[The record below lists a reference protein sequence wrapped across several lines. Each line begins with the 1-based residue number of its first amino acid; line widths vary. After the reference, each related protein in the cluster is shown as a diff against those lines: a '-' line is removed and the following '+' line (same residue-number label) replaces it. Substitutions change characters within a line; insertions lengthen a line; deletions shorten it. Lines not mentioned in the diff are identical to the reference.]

1 MTPSRRLLAIADD
14 LSGAAEVAAAV
25 CSRTTRSRVLLL
37 GGPGAAGGMASA
49 LRPRHVGEA
58 TVLDLDSRY
67 RPAAE
72 AAEAVRGA
80 LREALRMSSPDG
92 GMSSPDGAVP
102 SPDGAVPS
110 PDGAISAPDGDSPDT
125 VEALDTVVLKKIDS
139 LLRGNVAAEIAALA
153 EGGAGVVLTPALP
166 IAGRVVRSGVV
177 HIGGVPLHEGDAWR
191 AETVPPPA
199 SVAQAL
205 GGLPTAL
212 IPLTTVRSSRPTLR
226 TALRTAATAGRVA
239 ICDAETDA
247 DLDAIVEASLADGP
261 GMRLVGS
268 GGLALAVG
276 RHLARSFPAAD
287 APAAPS
293 PDAPA
298 TTGPAAPGV
307 TDPAAPGVTD
317 PAAPGVT
324 GPAAE
329 DAGSPATTDP
339 ATPSATA
346 PATPSAPDPAAPGAT
361 GPAAPD
367 ATSPATTTDP
377 ATPSATDPAAPGA
390 TGPAVPDATDP
401 AAPDATSPATTT
413 DPATPS
419 ATDPAPPGATDPAT
433 PSATDPAAPRATG
446 PAAPDATSPA
456 ATTALATPSATDPAA
471 PRATGPAAPDATSP
485 AATTALA
492 TPSATDPA
500 PPGATGPAAENAG
513 SPAVKDAGSQGLAGP
528 GATGPATTAVRG
540 PAVSG
545 TLGWGAAGIP
555 RGPAP
560 AAAAS
565 TAGTAAPSA
574 NTAADP
580 DAGAPSAHTG
590 RPVLVVVGT
599 AEPGAVEQVRRLVE
613 DGAGHQRLP
622 LAGLLADGPPV
633 RLPALT
639 AAVTV
644 VSLGASPQPPGPA
657 SAYEA
662 ASQAVA
668 PASAPPSGG
677 AAEPVS
683 GRRLVLGLARA
694 VEAAVAAHR
703 GAVDLVLTGGE
714 TARRVL
720 DALAVTELD
729 PVGQVHHGAV
739 HLRTPD
745 GQSVVTRPGSFGDP
759 DSLRH
764 IVQALRPHSTERKVT
779 S

>member
-25 CSRTTRSRVLLL
+25 CSRTTRSRVLLF
-37 GGPGAAGGMASA
+37 GGPGTDGMATA
-49 LRPRHVGEA
+49 LRPRHIGEA

-80 LREALRMSSPDG
+80 LRMSWPDR
-92 GMSSPDGAVP
+92 A
-102 SPDGAVPS
+102 
-110 PDGAISAPDGDSPDT
+110 APDALDAPGAPGAL
-125 VEALDTVVLKKIDS
+125 EALDTFVLKKIDS

-153 EGGAGVVLTPALP
+153 EDGAGVVLAPALP

-191 AETVPPPA
+191 AEAVPPPV
-199 SVAQAL
+199 SVAHAL

-212 IPLTTVRSSRPTLR
+212 IPLTTVRSSCPTLL
-226 TALRTAATAGRVA
+226 TALRATATAGLVA

-247 DLDAIVEASLADGP
+247 DLDAIVEAALADGP

-276 RHLARSFPAAD
+276 RHLATPFPATGARTAPD
-287 APAAPS
+287 ATDPAAQG
-293 PDAPA
+293 AM
-298 TTGPAAPGV
+298 GPAAPV
-307 TDPAAPGVTD
+307 AAG
-317 PAAPGVT
+317 
-324 GPAAE
+324 
-329 DAGSPATTDP
+329 
-339 ATPSATA
+339 
-346 PATPSAPDPAAPGAT
+346 PAAPGAT
-361 GPAAPD
+361 GPAEPGATNPTTPG
-367 ATSPATTTDP
+367 ATSPATPGTTNPTTPGATSP
-377 ATPSATDPAAPGA
+377 ATPGATDPAAPGTTNPA
-390 TGPAVPDATDP
+390 TPGATDP
-401 AAPDATSPATTT
+401 AAPAATNPAAPGTTNPAT
-413 DPATPS
+413 
-419 ATDPAPPGATDPAT
+419 PGATDPAA
-433 PSATDPAAPRATG
+433 PAATNPAAPGTTN
-446 PAAPDATSPA
+446 PAAPGTTSPA
-456 ATTALATPSATDPAA
+456 AP
-471 PRATGPAAPDATSP
+471 GATSP
-485 AATTALA
+485 TT
-492 TPSATDPA
+492 
-500 PPGATGPAAENAG
+500 PGATSPDVEAAGRPDAAGLVGADAAG
-513 SPAVKDAGSQGLAGP
+513 SAATAVGGSAGSDDLGRGAAVITRAPALAP
-528 GATGPATTAVRG
+528 PATT
-540 PAVSG
+540 
-545 TLGWGAAGIP
+545 
-555 RGPAP
+555 
-560 AAAAS
+560 S
-565 TAGTAAPSA
+565 TGRPA

-580 DAGAPSAHTG
+580 DPASPSAYTG

-599 AEPGAVEQVRRLVE
+599 AEPAAVEQVRRLVE
-613 DGAGHQRLP
+613 DGARHQRLP
-622 LAGLLADGPPV
+622 LAGLLADGPTV

-644 VSLGASPQPPGPA
+644 VSLGASPKPPGPA
-657 SAYEA
+657 PAYEA
-662 ASQAVA
+662 V
-668 PASAPPSGG
+668 PLPSPRPV
-677 AAEPVS
+677 AEPVS

-694 VEAAVAAHR
+694 VGAAVAAHD

-745 GQSVVTRPGSFGDP
+745 GRSVVTRPGSFGDP

>member
-25 CSRTTRSRVLLL
+25 RSRTTRSRVLLL
-37 GGPGAAGGMASA
+37 GAPGAAGTAAA

-72 AAEAVRGA
+72 AAEAVR
-80 LREALRMSSPDG
+80 EALRMSWPDG
-92 GMSSPDGAVP
+92 GGRGGSG
-102 SPDGAVPS
+102 
-110 PDGAISAPDGDSPDT
+110 APDALGTDT
-125 VEALDTVVLKKIDS
+125 LDTLDTVVLKKIDS
-139 LLRGNVAAEIAALA
+139 QLRGNVAAEIAALA
-153 EGGAGVVLTPALP
+153 EGGAGVVLAPALP

-191 AETVPPPA
+191 AEAVPPPA

-212 IPLTTVRSSRPTLR
+212 IPLTTVRSSRPTLL
-226 TALRTAATAGRVA
+226 TALRAAATAGRVA

-276 RHLARSFPAAD
+276 RHLATAFSVTGV
-287 APAAPS
+287 
-293 PDAPA
+293 PA
-298 TTGPAAPGV
+298 T
-307 TDPAAPGVTD
+307 
-317 PAAPGVT
+317 
-324 GPAAE
+324 
-329 DAGSPATTDP
+329 
-339 ATPSATA
+339 
-346 PATPSAPDPAAPGAT
+346 PGAT

-367 ATSPATTTDP
+367 AGGSAATAVP
-377 ATPSATDPAAPGA
+377 ATPAATGPVTKDTGSPAATAPAAPGTTGSAATAVPAAKDTGSPGAAGPAAPGTTGSLATAVPASPAA
-390 TGPAVPDATDP
+390 TGPAAKDTE
-401 AAPDATSPATTT
+401 SPA
-413 DPATPS
+413 
-419 ATDPAPPGATDPAT
+419 
-433 PSATDPAAPRATG
+433 ATG
-446 PAAPDATSPA
+446 PAAPDAVAEDTGSPGA
-456 ATTALATPSATDPAA
+456 A
-471 PRATGPAAPDATSP
+471 GPAAPGAAGSLAAAVGGATVSGALGRGAP
-485 AATTALA
+485 DVTGASALA
-492 TPSATDPA
+492 T
-500 PPGATGPAAENAG
+500 
-513 SPAVKDAGSQGLAGP
+513 
-528 GATGPATTAVRG
+528 
-540 PAVSG
+540 
-545 TLGWGAAGIP
+545 
-555 RGPAP
+555 P

-565 TAGTAAPSA
+565 TDGPAAPSA
-574 NTAADP
+574 STAAEP
-580 DAGAPSAHTG
+580 DAAPPPSAYTG

-599 AEPGAVEQVRRLVE
+599 AEPAAVEQVRRLVE
-613 DGAGHQRLP
+613 DGASHQRLP

-644 VSLGASPQPPGPA
+644 VSLGASPKSPGPA
-657 SAYEA
+657 PAYEA
-662 ASQAVA
+662 V
-668 PASAPPSGG
+668 PLPSPRE
-677 AAEPVS
+677 AEPMS
-683 GRRLVLGLARA
+683 GRRLVHGLARA
-694 VEAAVAAHR
+694 VRAAVAAHH

-745 GQSVVTRPGSFGDP
+745 GRSVVTRPGSFGDP

>member
-25 CSRTTRSRVLLL
+25 RSRTTRSRVLLL
-37 GGPGAAGGMASA
+37 GAPGAAGTATT

-72 AAEAVRGA
+72 AAEAVR
-80 LREALRMSSPDG
+80 EALRMSW
-92 GMSSPDGAVP
+92 
-102 SPDGAVPS
+102 
-110 PDGAISAPDGDSPDT
+110 PDGDGRGGSGAPDT
-125 VEALDTVVLKKIDS
+125 PDTLDTFAPFVLKKIDS
-139 LLRGNVAAEIAALA
+139 QLRGNVAAEIAALA
-153 EGGAGVVLTPALP
+153 EGGAGVVLAPALP

-191 AETVPPPA
+191 AEAVPPPT

-212 IPLTTVRSSRPTLR
+212 IPLTTVRSSRPTLL
-226 TALRTAATAGRVA
+226 TALRAAATAGRVA

-247 DLDAIVEASLADGP
+247 DLDAIVGASLADGP

-276 RHLARSFPAAD
+276 RHLATAFPATGVPA
-287 APAAPS
+287 APAA
-293 PDAPA
+293 
-298 TTGPAAPGV
+298 TGPV
-307 TDPAAPGVTD
+307 
-317 PAAPGVT
+317 
-324 GPAAE
+324 
-329 DAGSPATTDP
+329 
-339 ATPSATA
+339 
-346 PATPSAPDPAAPGAT
+346 APGAT
-361 GPAAPD
+361 GSLATAAPAAP
-367 ATSPATTTDP
+367 A
-377 ATPSATDPAAPGA
+377 
-390 TGPAVPDATDP
+390 
-401 AAPDATSPATTT
+401 
-413 DPATPS
+413 
-419 ATDPAPPGATDPAT
+419 
-433 PSATDPAAPRATG
+433 ATG
-446 PAAPDATSPA
+446 PAAKDTGSPA
-456 ATTALATPSATDPAA
+456 AA
-471 PRATGPAAPDATSP
+471 
-485 AATTALA
+485 
-492 TPSATDPA
+492 
-500 PPGATGPAAENAG
+500 
-513 SPAVKDAGSQGLAGP
+513 
-528 GATGPATTAVRG
+528 GPATPGAAGSAATAVRG
-540 PAVSG
+540 PTVTDA
-545 TLGWGAAGIP
+545 LGRGAPDATG
-555 RGPAP
+555 ASALATP

-565 TAGTAAPSA
+565 TDGPAAPSA
-574 NTAADP
+574 STAAEP
-580 DAGAPSAHTG
+580 DAAPPPSANTG

-599 AEPGAVEQVRRLVE
+599 AEPAAVEQVRRLVE
-613 DGAGHQRLP
+613 DGASHQRLP

-644 VSLGASPQPPGPA
+644 VSLGASPGSPGRTP
-657 SAYEA
+657 SYEA
-662 ASQAVA
+662 VPLPSPR
-668 PASAPPSGG
+668 PAAPPSAGEAG
-677 AAEPVS
+677 PGS

-694 VEAAVAAHR
+694 VRAAVAAHH

-745 GQSVVTRPGSFGDP
+745 GRSVVTRPGSFGDP

-764 IVQALRPHSTERKVT
+764 IVQALRPHSTKRKVT

>member
-25 CSRTTRSRVLLL
+25 RSRTTRSRVLLL
-37 GGPGAAGGMASA
+37 GAPGAAGTATT

-72 AAEAVRGA
+72 AAEAVR
-80 LREALRMSSPDG
+80 EALRMSW
-92 GMSSPDGAVP
+92 
-102 SPDGAVPS
+102 
-110 PDGAISAPDGDSPDT
+110 PDGDGRGGSGTPDT
-125 VEALDTVVLKKIDS
+125 LDTLDTFVLKKIDS
-139 LLRGNVAAEIAALA
+139 QLRGNVAAEIAALA
-153 EGGAGVVLTPALP
+153 EGGARVVLAPALP

-191 AETVPPPA
+191 AEAVPPPT

-205 GGLPTAL
+205 DGLPTAL
-212 IPLTTVRSSRPTLR
+212 IPLTTVRSSRPTLL
-226 TALRTAATAGRVA
+226 TALRAAATAGRVA

-247 DLDAIVEASLADGP
+247 DLDAIVGASLADGP

-276 RHLARSFPAAD
+276 RHLATAF
-287 APAAPS
+287 
-293 PDAPA
+293 
-298 TTGPAAPGV
+298 
-307 TDPAAPGVTD
+307 
-317 PAAPGVT
+317 
-324 GPAAE
+324 
-329 DAGSPATTDP
+329 
-339 ATPSATA
+339 SATGV
-346 PATPSAPDPAAPGAT
+346 PAAPGAT
-361 GPAAPD
+361 GPV
-367 ATSPATTTDP
+367 
-377 ATPSATDPAAPGA
+377 APGA
-390 TGPAVPDATDP
+390 TGSLATAAP
-401 AAPDATSPATTT
+401 AAPA
-413 DPATPS
+413 
-419 ATDPAPPGATDPAT
+419 
-433 PSATDPAAPRATG
+433 ATG
-446 PAAPDATSPA
+446 PVAKDT
-456 ATTALATPSATDPAA
+456 
-471 PRATGPAAPDATSP
+471 
-485 AATTALA
+485 
-492 TPSATDPA
+492 
-500 PPGATGPAAENAG
+500 G
-513 SPAVKDAGSQGLAGP
+513 SPA
-528 GATGPATTAVRG
+528 ATGPATPDATGSAATAVRG
-540 PAVSG
+540 PTVSDA
-545 TLGWGAAGIP
+545 LGRGAPDATG
-555 RGPAP
+555 ASALATP

-565 TAGTAAPSA
+565 TDGPAAPSA
-574 NTAADP
+574 STAAEP
-580 DAGAPSAHTG
+580 DAAPPPSANTG

-599 AEPGAVEQVRRLVE
+599 AEPAAVEQVRRLVE
-613 DGAGHQRLP
+613 DGASHQRLP

-644 VSLGASPQPPGPA
+644 VSLGASPGSPGRTP
-657 SAYEA
+657 SYEA
-662 ASQAVA
+662 VPLPSPR
-668 PASAPPSGG
+668 PAAPPSAGE
-677 AAEPVS
+677 AEPGS

-694 VEAAVAAHR
+694 VRAAVAAHH

-745 GQSVVTRPGSFGDP
+745 GRSVVTRPGSFGDP

>member
-25 CSRTTRSRVLLL
+25 RSRTTRSRVLLL
-37 GGPGAAGGMASA
+37 RAPGAAGTATA

-72 AAEAVRGA
+72 AAEAVR
-80 LREALRMSSPDG
+80 EALRMSW
-92 GMSSPDGAVP
+92 
-102 SPDGAVPS
+102 
-110 PDGAISAPDGDSPDT
+110 PDGDGRGGSGALD
-125 VEALDTVVLKKIDS
+125 ALDTLDPLDTFVLKKIDS
-139 LLRGNVAAEIAALA
+139 QLRGNVAAEIAALA
-153 EGGAGVVLTPALP
+153 EGGAGVVLAPALP

-191 AETVPPPA
+191 AEAVPPPA

-226 TALRTAATAGRVA
+226 TALRAAATAGRVA

-247 DLDAIVEASLADGP
+247 DLDAIVGASLADGP

-276 RHLARSFPAAD
+276 RHLA
-287 APAAPS
+287 
-293 PDAPA
+293 
-298 TTGPAAPGV
+298 TTFS
-307 TDPAAPGVTD
+307 
-317 PAAPGVT
+317 VT
-324 GPAAE
+324 GA
-329 DAGSPATTDP
+329 
-339 ATPSATA
+339 
-346 PATPSAPDPAAPGAT
+346 
-361 GPAAPD
+361 
-367 ATSPATTTDP
+367 
-377 ATPSATDPAAPGA
+377 
-390 TGPAVPDATDP
+390 
-401 AAPDATSPATTT
+401 
-413 DPATPS
+413 
-419 ATDPAPPGATDPAT
+419 
-433 PSATDPAAPRATG
+433 PAAPRATG
-446 PAAPDATSPA
+446 PAAPA
-456 ATTALATPSATDPAA
+456 AA
-471 PRATGPAAPDATSP
+471 GPVAKDT
-485 AATTALA
+485 
-492 TPSATDPA
+492 
-500 PPGATGPAAENAG
+500 G
-513 SPAVKDAGSQGLAGP
+513 SPA
-528 GATGPATTAVRG
+528 ATGPATPDATGSLATALPAAPAAAGPVAKDTGSPAATGPATPDATGSAATAVRG
-540 PAVSG
+540 PTVSDA
-545 TLGWGAAGIP
+545 LGRGASDATG
-555 RGPAP
+555 ASALATP

-565 TAGTAAPSA
+565 TDGPAAPSA
-574 NTAADP
+574 SIAAEP
-580 DAGAPSAHTG
+580 DAAPPPSANTG

-599 AEPGAVEQVRRLVE
+599 AEPAAVEQVRRLVE
-613 DGAGHQRLP
+613 DGASHQRLP

-644 VSLGASPQPPGPA
+644 VSLGASPGSPGRTP
-657 SAYEA
+657 SYEA
-662 ASQAVA
+662 VPLPSPRPAV
-668 PASAPPSGG
+668 PPSAGE
-677 AAEPVS
+677 AEPGS

-694 VEAAVAAHR
+694 VRAAVAAHH

-745 GQSVVTRPGSFGDP
+745 GRSVVTRPGSFGDP

>member
-25 CSRTTRSRVLLL
+25 RSRTTRSRVLLL
-37 GGPGAAGGMASA
+37 GAPGAAGTAAA

-72 AAEAVRGA
+72 AAEAVR
-80 LREALRMSSPDG
+80 EALRMSWPDG
-92 GMSSPDGAVP
+92 GGRGGSG
-102 SPDGAVPS
+102 
-110 PDGAISAPDGDSPDT
+110 APDTSDT
-125 VEALDTVVLKKIDS
+125 SGTSDTLDTVVLKKIDS
-139 LLRGNVAAEIAALA
+139 QLRGNVAAEIAALA
-153 EGGAGVVLTPALP
+153 EGGAGVVLAPALP

-191 AETVPPPA
+191 AEAVPPPA

-212 IPLTTVRSSRPTLR
+212 IPLTTVRSSRPTLL
-226 TALRTAATAGRVA
+226 TALRAAATARRVA

-247 DLDAIVEASLADGP
+247 DLDAIVGASLADGP

-276 RHLARSFPAAD
+276 RHLAMAFSATGV
-287 APAAPS
+287 
-293 PDAPA
+293 PA
-298 TTGPAAPGV
+298 TPGATGPV
-307 TDPAAPGVTD
+307 TKDT
-317 PAAPGVT
+317 
-324 GPAAE
+324 
-329 DAGSPATTDP
+329 GSPA
-339 ATPSATA
+339 
-346 PATPSAPDPAAPGAT
+346 AT

-367 ATSPATTTDP
+367 AAGSAAT
-377 ATPSATDPAAPGA
+377 AVPAAPAA
-390 TGPAVPDATDP
+390 TGPVTKDTG
-401 AAPDATSPATTT
+401 SPA
-413 DPATPS
+413 
-419 ATDPAPPGATDPAT
+419 
-433 PSATDPAAPRATG
+433 ATG
-446 PAAPDATSPA
+446 PAAPGTTGSAATAVPAAPA
-456 ATTALATPSATDPAA
+456 ATGPVTKDTESPA
-471 PRATGPAAPDATSP
+471 ATGPAAP
-485 AATTALA
+485 
-492 TPSATDPA
+492 
-500 PPGATGPAAENAG
+500 
-513 SPAVKDAGSQGLAGP
+513 
-528 GATGPATTAVRG
+528 
-540 PAVSG
+540 
-545 TLGWGAAGIP
+545 GAAGSLAAAVGGATVWDTLG
-555 RGPAP
+555 RGAPDATGASVLATP
-560 AAAAS
+560 AAAAA
-565 TAGTAAPSA
+565 TDGPAAPSA
-574 NTAADP
+574 STAAEP
-580 DAGAPSAHTG
+580 DAAPPPSAYTG

-599 AEPGAVEQVRRLVE
+599 AEPAAVEQVRRLVE
-613 DGAGHQRLP
+613 DGASHQRLP

-644 VSLGASPQPPGPA
+644 VSLGASPKSPGPA
-657 SAYEA
+657 PAYEA
-662 ASQAVA
+662 V
-668 PASAPPSGG
+668 PLPSPRE
-677 AAEPVS
+677 AEPMS
-683 GRRLVLGLARA
+683 GRRLVHGLARA
-694 VEAAVAAHR
+694 VRAAVAAHH

-745 GQSVVTRPGSFGDP
+745 GRSVVTRPGSFGDP

>member
-25 CSRTTRSRVLLL
+25 CSRTIRSRVLLL
-37 GGPGAAGGMASA
+37 GGPGAAGGRASA

-80 LREALRMSSPDG
+80 IREALRMPSPDG
-92 GMSSPDGAVP
+92 GMSSPDGAM
-102 SPDGAVPS
+102 
-110 PDGAISAPDGDSPDT
+110 SAPDGDGPDT
-125 VEALDTVVLKKIDS
+125 VEAPDTVVLKKIDS
-139 LLRGNVAAEIAALA
+139 LLRGNVASEIAALA
-153 EGGAGVVLTPALP
+153 EGGAGVVLAPALP

-212 IPLTTVRSSRPTLR
+212 IPLTTVRASRPTLR
-226 TALRTAATAGRVA
+226 TALRTAAAAGRVA

-276 RHLARSFPAAD
+276 RHLATSFPAAG

-293 PDAPA
+293 PDARA

-307 TDPAAPGVTD
+307 TD
-317 PAAPGVT
+317 
-324 GPAAE
+324 PAAE

-339 ATPSATA
+339 ATPSATD
-346 PATPSAPDPAAPGAT
+346 PDT
-361 GPAAPD
+361 
-367 ATSPATTTDP
+367 
-377 ATPSATDPAAPGA
+377 
-390 TGPAVPDATDP
+390 
-401 AAPDATSPATTT
+401 
-413 DPATPS
+413 
-419 ATDPAPPGATDPAT
+419 PGATD
-433 PSATDPAAPRATG
+433 

-456 ATTALATPSATDPAA
+456 ATTALTTPSATDPA
-471 PRATGPAAPDATSP
+471 PPGATGPAAEDAGSP
-485 AATTALA
+485 ATKDTESPATTDPA
-492 TPSATDPA
+492 TPSVTGPAAPGATDPA

-513 SPAVKDAGSQGLAGP
+513 SPATKDTESPATTDPATPSVTGPAAPGATDPAPP
-528 GATGPATTAVRG
+528 GATGPAAEDAGSPAVKDTGSQGLAAPGATGPAATVVGG

-545 TLGWGAAGIP
+545 TLGRGAVGTERAP
-555 RGPAP
+555 VLAAP

-644 VSLGASPQPPGPA
+644 ISLGASPKPPGPA

-662 ASQAVA
+662 APQAVA

-745 GQSVVTRPGSFGDP
+745 GRSVVTRPGSFGDP

>member
-25 CSRTTRSRVLLL
+25 RSRTTRSRVLLL
-37 GGPGAAGGMASA
+37 GAPGAAGTAAA

-72 AAEAVRGA
+72 AAEAVR
-80 LREALRMSSPDG
+80 EALRMSWPDG
-92 GMSSPDGAVP
+92 GGRGGSGAP
-102 SPDGAVPS
+102 GTLETS
-110 PDGAISAPDGDSPDT
+110 DT
-125 VEALDTVVLKKIDS
+125 LDTLDTVVLKKIDS
-139 LLRGNVAAEIAALA
+139 QLRGNVAAEIAALA
-153 EGGAGVVLTPALP
+153 EGGAGVVLAPALP

-191 AETVPPPA
+191 AEAVPPPA

-212 IPLTTVRSSRPTLR
+212 IPLTTVRSSRPTLL
-226 TALRTAATAGRVA
+226 TALRAAATAGRVA

-247 DLDAIVEASLADGP
+247 DLDAIVGASLADGP

-276 RHLARSFPAAD
+276 RHLATAF
-287 APAAPS
+287 
-293 PDAPA
+293 
-298 TTGPAAPGV
+298 
-307 TDPAAPGVTD
+307 
-317 PAAPGVT
+317 
-324 GPAAE
+324 
-329 DAGSPATTDP
+329 
-339 ATPSATA
+339 SATGV
-346 PATPSAPDPAAPGAT
+346 PAAPGAT
-361 GPAAPD
+361 GPAAKDTGSPA
-367 ATSPATTTDP
+367 ATS
-377 ATPSATDPAAPGA
+377 
-390 TGPAVPDATDP
+390 P
-401 AAPDATSPATTT
+401 AAPDATGSAAT
-413 DPATPS
+413 AI
-419 ATDPAPPGATDPAT
+419 
-433 PSATDPAAPRATG
+433 PAAKDTESPTATG
-446 PAAPDATSPA
+446 PAAPGAAGSLAAAVGGATVLD
-456 ATTALATPSATDPAA
+456 TLG
-471 PRATGPAAPDATSP
+471 RGAPDATGAS
-485 AATTALA
+485 ALV
-492 TPSATDPA
+492 T
-500 PPGATGPAAENAG
+500 
-513 SPAVKDAGSQGLAGP
+513 
-528 GATGPATTAVRG
+528 
-540 PAVSG
+540 
-545 TLGWGAAGIP
+545 
-555 RGPAP
+555 P

-565 TAGTAAPSA
+565 TDGPVAPSA
-574 NTAADP
+574 STAAEP
-580 DAGAPSAHTG
+580 DAAPPPSANTG

-599 AEPGAVEQVRRLVE
+599 AEPAAVEQVRRLVE
-613 DGAGHQRLP
+613 DGASHQRLP

-644 VSLGASPQPPGPA
+644 VSLGASPKSPGRTP
-657 SAYEA
+657 SYEA
-662 ASQAVA
+662 V
-668 PASAPPSGG
+668 PLPSPRE
-677 AAEPVS
+677 AEPMS
-683 GRRLVLGLARA
+683 GRRLVHGLARA
-694 VEAAVAAHR
+694 VRAAVAAHH

-745 GQSVVTRPGSFGDP
+745 GRSVVTRPGSFGDP

>member
-1 MTPSRRLLAIADD
+1 MTARFTQYLSRSSRNVCHHRGHGDDAHGFGPPRLSWSFEEVPVDMTPSRRLLAIADD

-37 GGPGAAGGMASA
+37 GGPGAVGMATA
-49 LRPRHVGEA
+49 LRPRHAGEA

-80 LREALRMSSPDG
+80 LRMSWPDG
-92 GMSSPDGAVP
+92 GGQDAAAALGALDMP
-102 SPDGAVPS
+102 A
-110 PDGAISAPDGDSPDT
+110 
-125 VEALDTVVLKKIDS
+125 ALDTPAALAAPAALDTRDTRDTFVLKKIDS

-153 EGGAGVVLTPALP
+153 EGGAGVVLAPALP

-191 AETVPPPA
+191 AEAVPPPA

-212 IPLTTVRSSRPTLR
+212 IPLTTVRASRPTLL
-226 TALRTAATAGRVA
+226 TALRAAATAGRVA

-276 RHLARSFPAAD
+276 RHLATTFPATEAL
-287 APAAPS
+287 AAP
-293 PDAPA
+293 DATDRAAPGA
-298 TTGPAAPGV
+298 MGPAAPDA
-307 TDPAAPGVTD
+307 TDPAAPRTTGS
-317 PAAPGVT
+317 PAAPG
-324 GPAAE
+324 
-329 DAGSPATTDP
+329 TTDP
-339 ATPSATA
+339 AT
-346 PATPSAPDPAAPGAT
+346 PGAT

-367 ATSPATTTDP
+367 ATDPAAPATTDP
-377 ATPSATDPAAPGA
+377 AA
-390 TGPAVPDATDP
+390 PDATDP
-401 AAPDATSPATTT
+401 AAPATTDPTAPDATGLAAPGATDPTAPRTTGSPAAPGTT
-413 DPATPS
+413 DPAT
-419 ATDPAPPGATDPAT
+419 
-433 PSATDPAAPRATG
+433 
-446 PAAPDATSPA
+446 
-456 ATTALATPSATDPAA
+456 
-471 PRATGPAAPDATSP
+471 
-485 AATTALA
+485 
-492 TPSATDPA
+492 
-500 PPGATGPAAENAG
+500 PGATGPAAPG
-513 SPAVKDAGSQGLAGP
+513 TTDPAA
-528 GATGPATTAVRG
+528 PATTDPTANDTGSPVAAGPAVPGDTGPGPTAVVG
-540 PAVSG
+540 PAVSDVLGGAG
-545 TLGWGAAGIP
+545 TARAGDL
-555 RGPAP
+555 
-560 AAAAS
+560 AAS
-565 TAGTAAPSA
+565 AVAAPSA
-574 NTAADP
+574 YTA
-580 DAGAPSAHTG
+580 

-599 AEPGAVEQVRRLVE
+599 AEPAAVEQVRRLVE
-613 DGAGHQRLP
+613 DGASHHRLP

-633 RLPALT
+633 GLPALT

-644 VSLGASPQPPGPA
+644 VSLGASPKSPGPA
-657 SAYEA
+657 PAYEA
-662 ASQAVA
+662 VA
-668 PASAPPSGG
+668 LPSPRE
-677 AAEPVS
+677 AEPMS

-694 VEAAVAAHR
+694 VGAAVAAHH

-745 GQSVVTRPGSFGDP
+745 GRSVVTRPGSFGDP

>member
-25 CSRTTRSRVLLL
+25 CSRTTRSRVLLF
-37 GGPGAAGGMASA
+37 GGPGAVGMATA
-49 LRPRHVGEA
+49 LRPRHAGEA

-80 LREALRMSSPDG
+80 LRMSWPDG
-92 GMSSPDGAVP
+92 GGQDAVAAP
-102 SPDGAVPS
+102 A
-110 PDGAISAPDGDSPDT
+110 ASA
-125 VEALDTVVLKKIDS
+125 ALDTLDTFVLKKIDS

-153 EGGAGVVLTPALP
+153 EGGAGVVLAPALP

-191 AETVPPPA
+191 AEAVSPPA

-212 IPLTTVRSSRPTLR
+212 IPLTTVRASHSTLL
-226 TALRTAATAGRVA
+226 TALRAAATAGRVA

-261 GMRLVGS
+261 GMRLAGS

-276 RHLARSFPAAD
+276 RHLATTSPVTGALAAPDATDLAAPDATGPAGPGATGP
-287 APAAPS
+287 AGPGAAGPAAPG
-293 PDAPA
+293 APGA
-298 TTGPAAPGV
+298 AGPTAAGTTGPAAPDATGPA
-307 TDPAAPGVTD
+307 TPAATGLAAPGATGS
-317 PAAPGVT
+317 ATPGTT
-324 GPAAE
+324 GPA
-329 DAGSPATTDP
+329 T
-339 ATPSATA
+339 
-346 PATPSAPDPAAPGAT
+346 PGAT

-367 ATSPATTTDP
+367 ATGS
-377 ATPSATDPAAPGA
+377 
-390 TGPAVPDATDP
+390 
-401 AAPDATSPATTT
+401 AAPDATSPATPGAAGPAATG
-413 DPATPS
+413 PATPD
-419 ATDPAPPGATDPAT
+419 AAGPAT
-433 PSATDPAAPRATG
+433 PGAMG
-446 PAAPDATSPA
+446 PAAPDATGPAAKGTGSPA
-456 ATTALATPSATDPAA
+456 AAGLAVPDATCPAVADATGSVATVVGGPAVSDTLRRGAVDTTRAPALATPT
-471 PRATGPAAPDATSP
+471 
-485 AATTALA
+485 
-492 TPSATDPA
+492 
-500 PPGATGPAAENAG
+500 
-513 SPAVKDAGSQGLAGP
+513 
-528 GATGPATTAVRG
+528 
-540 PAVSG
+540 
-545 TLGWGAAGIP
+545 
-555 RGPAP
+555 
-560 AAAAS
+560 AAAS
-565 TAGTAAPSA
+565 TAGTA
-574 NTAADP
+574 
-580 DAGAPSAHTG
+580 APSAHTG

-599 AEPGAVEQVRRLVE
+599 AEPAAVEQVRRLVE
-613 DGAGHQRLP
+613 DGASHQRLP

-633 RLPALT
+633 GLPALT

-644 VSLGASPQPPGPA
+644 VSLGASPKSPGPA
-657 SAYEA
+657 PAYEA
-662 ASQAVA
+662 V
-668 PASAPPSGG
+668 PLPSIRE
-677 AAEPVS
+677 AEPVS

-694 VEAAVAAHR
+694 VGAAVAAHD

-745 GQSVVTRPGSFGDP
+745 GRSVVTRPGSFGDP